1 MRDLTREISLH
12 APIFGTGGD
21 KSLSDIA
28 TDTITTVDSTAAA
41 GRRVAIYRTQILP
54 LSETFVRD
62 QALALRRWRAV
73 LVGEREIKALPID
86 GLAVRTAFSGPA
98 TFGQR
103 AAGLM
108 SRRLGL
114 APPRMT
120 GVMRHV
126 APSLIH
132 AHFGFDGVEAWPI
145 ARRLGLPLLVTLHGS
160 DITIRMEW
168 FAQGRAGRRWQGYP
182 ARLARMAREETV
194 TFIAISENIRQAA
207 IAAGLPDSRI
217 VVLPIG
223 IDPSRFPPGG
233 VPVAER
239 RPTILF
245 LGRLVEKK
253 GGAYLLEA
261 FERVRA
267 QLPEAELV
275 IGGDGPERAKLA
287 ERATAIGGVRF
298 VGAFTREL
306 ATTLLAEAR
315 VFCLPSI
322 TAESGDA
329 EGLPLVILEA
339 QASGVPVVTSARGGA
354 TEGIE
359 DGVTGYA
366 FGERDVAG
374 LAERLMALLTDDT
387 LAARF
392 SAAAPPFIAE
402 RHDLYRQTAQ
412 LEALYDRVAGA
423 KA

>member
-1 MRDLTREISLH
+1 M
-12 APIFGTGGD
+12 
-21 KSLSDIA
+21 A
-28 TDTITTVDSTAAA
+28 TDSISPAPPSAAA

-62 QALALRRWRAV
+62 QALALRRWRPV
-73 LVGEREIKALPID
+73 LVGEREVKALPIE
-86 GLAVRTAFSGPA
+86 GLAVRTGFIGPA
-98 TFGQR
+98 TYSQR
-103 AAGLM
+103 AMGLI
-108 SRRLGL
+108 SRRLGF
-114 APPRMT
+114 APPRMA
-120 GVMRHV
+120 GAMRQA
-126 APSLIH
+126 APDLIH

-160 DITIRMEW
+160 DITIRMDW
-168 FAQGRAGRRWQGYP
+168 FAQGRAGRRWRGYP
-182 ARLARMAREETV
+182 ARLARLAQEEKV

-207 IAAGLPDSRI
+207 IAAGLPQSRV

-223 IDPSRFPPGG
+223 IDRSRFAPGS
-233 VPVAER
+233 VPVAQR
-239 RPTILF
+239 PPTILF

-253 GGAYLLEA
+253 GCMYLLEA

-267 QLPEAELV
+267 QLPQAELV
-275 IGGDGPERAKLA
+275 IGGDGPERAKLVS
-287 ERATAIGGVRF
+287 RAASIGGVRF
-298 VGAFTREL
+298 VGAFTRDM

-366 FGERDVAG
+366 FGEADVAA
-374 LAERLMALLTDDT
+374 LTDRLMALLTDDA

-392 SAAAPPFIAE
+392 SAAGPPFVAE
-402 RHDLYRQTAQ
+402 NHDLYRQTAR
-412 LEALYDRVAGA
+412 LEALYDRVTGA
-423 KA
+423 PT

>member
-1 MRDLTREISLH
+1 LTDSIST
-12 APIFGTGGD
+12 AD
-21 KSLSDIA
+21 A
-28 TDTITTVDSTAAA
+28 AAAA

-62 QALALRRWRAV
+62 QALALRRWHPV
-73 LVGEREIKALPID
+73 LVGEREVKALPID
-86 GLAVRTAFSGPA
+86 GLPVRTGFSGPA
-98 TFGQR
+98 TLGQR
-103 AAGLM
+103 AAGM
-108 SRRLGL
+108 VSRSVGL

-120 GVMRHV
+120 SVMRYV
-126 APSLIH
+126 APNLIH
-132 AHFGFDGVEAWPI
+132 AHFGFDGVEVWPI

-160 DITIRMEW
+160 DITVRMDW
-168 FAQGRAGRRWQGYP
+168 YAQGRAGRRWQGYP

-207 IAAGLPDSRI
+207 LAAGLAESRI

-223 IDPSRFPPGG
+223 IDPSRFVPDG
-233 VPVAER
+233 VPVAQR

-253 GGAYLLEA
+253 GCTYLLEA
-261 FERVRA
+261 FARLRT
-267 QLPEAELV
+267 QLPQAELV
-275 IGGDGPERAKLA
+275 IGGDGPEREKLA
-287 ERATAIGGVRF
+287 AQAASIGGVRF

-315 VFCLPSI
+315 VFCLPSV

-339 QASGVPVVTSARGGA
+339 QASGIPVVTSARGGA

-359 DGVTGYA
+359 DGVTGFA
-366 FGERDVAG
+366 FAERDVGG
-374 LAERLMALLTDDT
+374 LVERLMAVLTDDA

-392 SAAAPPFIAE
+392 SAAGPPFIAAK
-402 RHDLYRQTAQ
+402 HDLYRQTAE

-423 KA
+423 KT

>member
-1 MRDLTREISLH
+1 M
-12 APIFGTGGD
+12 
-21 KSLSDIA
+21 A
-28 TDTITTVDSTAAA
+28 TDSISTAPA

-73 LVGEREIKALPID
+73 LVGEREVKALPID
-86 GLAVRTAFSGPA
+86 GLPVRTAFSGPA

-103 AAGLM
+103 AAGLI
-108 SRRLGL
+108 SRKFGL

-120 GVMRHV
+120 AVMRRV

-145 ARRLGLPLLVTLHGS
+145 ARKLRLPLLVTLHGS
-160 DITIRMEW
+160 DITIRMDW

-182 ARLARMAREETV
+182 ARLAQLAGEERV

-207 IAAGLPDSRI
+207 IAAGLAESRI

-223 IDPSRFPPGG
+223 IDRSRFAPSGL
-233 VPVAER
+233 PVAQR

-253 GGAYLLEA
+253 GCIHLLEA

-267 QLPEAELV
+267 QLPQAELV
-275 IGGDGPERAKLA
+275 VGGDGPERTRLA
-287 ERATAIGGVRF
+287 GRAASIGGVRLI
-298 VGAFTREL
+298 GSFTRDL
-306 ATTLLAEAR
+306 ATTLLSEAR
-315 VFCLPSI
+315 VFCLPSV

-329 EGLPLVILEA
+329 EGLGLVILEA

-354 TEGIE
+354 TEGIR

-366 FGERDVAG
+366 FGEGDVAG
-374 LAERLMALLTDDT
+374 LTERLMALLTDDA

-392 SAAAPPFIAE
+392 SAAGPPFIAE

-423 KA
+423 KT